1 MFEAVDDPGSNK
13 RRTQIDRQPC
23 PAGFHRFADRGED
36 ILFIAQA
43 AHPPQIVIGF
53 FINHIDDLIDG
64 QAPDQLAV
72 GINDGGAE
80 QVITFEGARHLLR
93 LFVRLKGDRVALHHL
108 PHPLLRIIEQNG
120 LQLQLAEQQL
130 VTGGDEQL
138 IGVFRHFTQTPQIA
152 LHRRQRGLRSHRND
166 LKLHDRPD
174 AVVGVAHNLA
184 NTGALLGRQGRQQP
198 SGQVARQMLQQVN
211 LFIDIQRLHGLQ
223 QLGVA
228 HLVDQVA
235 PDVL

>member
-1 MFEAVDDPGSNK
+1 MFEAVDDPGSDK
-13 RRTQIDRQPC
+13 RRTQVDRQPR
-23 PAGFHRFADRGED
+23 PARFHRLADRGED

-43 AHPPQIVIGF
+43 PHPAQIVIGL
-53 FINHIDDLIDG
+53 FINHINDLIDG
-64 QAPDQLAV
+64 QSPDQLTI

-130 VTGGDEQL
+130 VTGGNEQL

-152 LHRRQRGLRSHRND
+152 LHRCQRGLRSHRND

-184 NTGALLGRQGRQQP
+184 NTGTLLGRQGRQQP

-211 LFIDIQRLHGLQ
+211 LFIDIQRLHRLQ

>member
-1 MFEAVDDPGSNK
+1 MFEAVDDPGSDK
-13 RRTQIDRQPC
+13 RRTQVHRQPR
-23 PAGFHRFADRGED
+23 PARFHRFADRGED
-36 ILFIAQA
+36 IFFIAQA
-43 AHPPQIVIGF
+43 AHPPQIVVGL
-53 FINHIDDLIDG
+53 FIDHIDDLIDG
-64 QAPDQLAV
+64 QTADQFAI
-72 GINDGGAE
+72 GIDNGGAE
-80 QVITFEGARHLLR
+80 QVITLEGARHLLR
-93 LFVRLKGDRVALHHL
+93 FFMRLKGDRIALHHL
-108 PHPLLRIIEQNG
+108 PHPLLRIVEQNG

-130 VTGGDEQL
+130 IAGGDEQF
-138 IGVFRHFTQTPQIA
+138 IGVLRHFPETPQIA
-152 LHRRQRGLRSHRND
+152 LDRRQGGLRPHRND